1 MVLLDGDGLTGTNVP
16 AENELMSSPNTLK
29 AFINYCAAQ
38 FPAKKYDLIL
48 WDHGGGPFRYAFA
61 KDEHEAHMF
70 KMMSFSGLAKALR
83 ECDVTQGGK
92 KFDFIDFDA
101 CLMSSIEID
110 LALADYTDFLI
121 VSPETEPGYGQYYTG
136 WLDLLGKTP
145 GYDTFKLGRK
155 IVDDFIDFYENG
167 DGAGGDGTLSVIDMN
182 VLLNDQEL
190 LTSLDGMASFLK
202 EQANTVAENGDV
214 LFYDE
219 WLSAR
224 QSINYGSSDLY
235 DLGNFASMLGIVNV
249 ELQNG
254 EGRSRNAYTDVADKI
269 NSQLR
274 NPELIYARGTVG
286 IHTAEEQIY
295 RDVDG
300 KIHYGELGTSG
311 ISIFFTP
318 ASDWSEGRKY
328 ITELDKVMKGMP
340 EKTDGRYSFLKKY
353 REAQIDYI
361 LLSITGLG
369 VNSLLAEMDASDIN
383 YEAFKGYWENTR
395 FWNSFSNLQ
404 ERRDALGTGDT
415 VEWLNSVLKQ
425 QAAEA
430 ITPDKISVRK
440 VRYKD
445 GEGYRVTVEGAKKR
459 VVQSVGRQV
468 YAETPAS
475 KEAMEND
482 PELAPINT
490 FYEDNHIQKG
500 LLLGS
505 VDGSLDV
512 TETLAMTPENEQ
524 SFIREL
530 TDWYNRPEGS
540 WNVGTREPKWY
551 AVKDAA
557 GNLHA
562 ASIYMQ
568 YDDVKI
574 IPAVTAGEKKDFVLL
589 IFQQDELVEVAFAME
604 TGGFREIETKDIL
617 GEISLITTKY
627 EMMFEANV
635 PLSSTSFTVSADNAG
650 SISLKYMDI
659 SEISDIADT
668 DGDGEALYDTL
679 AVKDFY
685 DTDIDITDKAEEAY
699 GTGIRK

>member
-29 AFINYCAAQ
+29 AFINYCAAH

-110 LALADYTDFLI
+110 LVLADYTDFLI

-340 EKTDGRYSFLKKY
+340 EKTDGRYAFLKKY
-353 REAQIDYI
+353 YEAQIDYI
-361 LLSITGLG
+361 LISITGTG
-369 VNSLLAEMDASDIN
+369 INNSLVEIDPSN
-383 YEAFKGYWENTR
+383 VSYEVFEEHWKNT
-395 FWNSFSNLQ
+395 SLMTALKNLI
-404 ERRDALGTGDT
+404 ELRDSLGTGDT
-415 VEWLNSVLKQ
+415 TEWLNSVLKQ
-425 QAAEA
+425 QATELL
-430 ITPDKISVRK
+430 TPDKISVRK
-440 VRYKD
+440 VRHKD

-459 VVQSVGRQV
+459 VVQSVGRQI

-475 KEAMEND
+475 KEAME
-482 PELAPINT
+482 
-490 FYEDNHIQKG
+490 
-500 LLLGS
+500 
-505 VDGSLDV
+505 
-512 TETLAMTPENEQ
+512 
-524 SFIREL
+524 
-530 TDWYNRPEGS
+530 TDCRH
-540 WNVGTREPKWY
+540 R
-551 AVKDAA
+551 
-557 GNLHA
+557 L
-562 ASIYMQ
+562 
-568 YDDVKI
+568 
-574 IPAVTAGEKKDFVLL
+574 
-589 IFQQDELVEVAFAME
+589 
-604 TGGFREIETKDIL
+604 
-617 GEISLITTKY
+617 
-627 EMMFEANV
+627 
-635 PLSSTSFTVSADNAG
+635 
-650 SISLKYMDI
+650 
-659 SEISDIADT
+659 
-668 DGDGEALYDTL
+668 
-679 AVKDFY
+679 
-685 DTDIDITDKAEEAY
+685 
-699 GTGIRK
+699 